1 MDETKEIDI
10 DLRKIFYMMRT
21 KIIYILLI
29 TVLVGVAAGGYTH
42 FFIDPT
48 YNATVKMYVY
58 SNTDRATSDTSI
70 TPNEINAS
78 KELVN
83 TYIYVLESDTV
94 LSKVATDLN
103 LNLSPASIRSMI
115 NASLIEDTQAF
126 QVTVTSTDRNLAAN
140 VANSIAKV
148 APDEIVRVVKAGG
161 VEIIDKAEVPNS
173 PSSPNLKKNIIVG
186 ALAGFLAS
194 FLLFF
199 IYEMFDST
207 ITNAKDLE
215 REFDIPVLGTIPR
228 LESVEKEQSNS
239 GTGTGPQ
246 LEKPARSIRSRSTQ
260 GPVKSTKG
268 DVNNG
273 K

>member
-21 KIIYILLI
+21 KVIFIVLI
-29 TVLVGVAAGGYTH
+29 TLLVGVAAGVYTH

-58 SNTDRATSDTSI
+58 SNTDRASSDTSI

-78 KELVN
+78 RELVN
-83 TYIYVLESDTV
+83 TYIYVLESNTV
-94 LSKVATDLN
+94 LEKVAEDLN
-103 LNLSPASIRSMI
+103 LNLSADSIKSMV

-126 QVTVTSTDRNLAAN
+126 QVTVTSTDPNLAAN
-140 VANSIAKV
+140 VANSIAKI
-148 APDEIVRVVKAGG
+148 APSEIVRVVKAGG
-161 VEIIDKAEVPNS
+161 VEIIDIAEVPS
-173 PSSPNLKKNIIVG
+173 HPSSPNLKKNIIVG
-186 ALAGFLAS
+186 ALAGFVAS

-228 LESVEKEQSNS
+228 IETISKNTDISN
-239 GTGTGPQ
+239 GTGVAK
-246 LEKPARSIRSRSTQ
+246 LDKPAKSIRQQTPGSKNT
-260 GPVKSTKG
+260 VKG
-268 DVNNG
+268 DAKNG